1 MNQSILELRAMP
13 QCTAFRTHISREERT
28 GRQCK
33 GEDAQFVSPNDL
45 PRYWTID
52 RIEDFLRSSGNSD
65 NSETV
70 RGAYLQV
77 LSILAWI
84 QATLNIP
91 SLHHLSEL
99 IAHNNN
105 DASLPWPEA
114 PRGFTDKASFHHF
127 YKLQWR
133 FCPIIL
139 NRWPIDKR
147 QRRESSLEAFK
158 IYVPDSDPNQQQPR
172 HVVFKTYD
180 DTATFD
186 EELKAYHALSRKNNN
201 IVRNYGSFYWISDTN
216 IRHSTIILE
225 LAEEGSLRDLYR
237 LNDPPT
243 TRDAILKFWE
253 GFIDLAEGLEA
264 LHNYEDHEGYS
275 IIHQDLKP
283 SNVLVFR
290 KKHRAG
296 SPFQFKIGDFGSS
309 TVKWGS
315 HSQRNSGPDTGA
327 GKTYGPPEL
336 HLNHTVDYSVKP
348 TVDTWALGCIMMEA
362 SYWLAFGEAGRQ
374 RFREERK
381 CETSQDHKTL
391 GCSDTFHDGLE
402 VLQCV
407 RDVPQRLERDG
418 RRCDDITP
426 RIAQY
431 VLDACLIREK
441 ARSLSHQVVQHVKDI
456 LYAKPPTGDPHS
468 SLRSA
473 GRNSWT
479 SLPSLNGHPHDPTT
493 STYIDPGSTSEANL
507 SPPPHANAPDV
518 FRSGTEAPPASQRLS
533 PRSMHRHH
541 NSENTSVPA
550 ISIPN
555 DRTGPDHSN
564 KTSPQLQPRI
574 IEPPKGSS
582 TSTNGQPMN
591 GLRLNPPSTSART
604 RSPPLSTNGSSCPP
618 ASPNPPPQNPPRPP
632 SLPAVTAD
640 EVLSWIEEG
649 KKTGVSSTL
658 PGWDSIQRTLG
669 GRDYIIVIDNST
681 FMQNHRG
688 EVGKLAKVLSYLMK
702 HLDPNGVEVYFTSN
716 PKQKFICETSTKVE
730 SQLSRCFSHGHNAH
744 CQMEHTLD
752 TVFKDVKSKLLRSGE
767 GQSSSSRHIR
777 DRLTGAKASG
787 VSIYVLTSGVWD
799 RSEEGNCGVEK
810 PIESLIAFM
819 KTHELGRTEASI
831 QFVRFGADARGIKR
845 LTVLDDKLPE
855 KEANLHL

>member
-1 MNQSILELRAMP
+1 MNQSTLELRAMP
-13 QCTAFRTHISREERT
+13 QCTAFRTHISGEERT

-33 GEDAQFVSPNDL
+33 GDDAQYVSPNDL
-45 PRYWTID
+45 PRYWTIE

-65 NSETV
+65 SSETV

-77 LSILAWI
+77 LSILVWI

-105 DASLPWPEA
+105 DASLPWPVA

-147 QRRESSLEAFK
+147 QRRESSLEAFE
-158 IYVPDSDPNQQQPR
+158 IYVPDSDPNQHQPR

-180 DTATFD
+180 DTTTFD
-186 EELKAYHALSRKNNN
+186 EELKAYHALSRKNSN

-456 LYAKPPTGDPHS
+456 LYAKPPTGDQHS
-468 SLRSA
+468 FLRSA

-507 SPPPHANAPDV
+507 SPPPHANAHDG
-518 FRSGTEAPPASQRLS
+518 FRSGTEAPPASQQLS
-533 PRSMHRHH
+533 PRPMHRHD
-541 NSENTSVPA
+541 NSENTTTAAHNRAAKRLKHIHQWTTNERVATKPTL
-550 ISIPN
+550 N
-555 DRTGPDHSN
+555 L
-564 KTSPQLQPRI
+564 SPYQKPPVIYQRQQLPSSFT
-574 IEPPKGSS
+574 KS
-582 TSTNGQPMN
+582 TS
-591 GLRLNPPSTSART
+591 SESAQT
-604 RSPPLSTNGSSCPP
+604 
-618 ASPNPPPQNPPRPP
+618 P

-640 EVLSWIEEG
+640 EVLSWIKEG

-730 SQLSRCFSHGHNAH
+730 SQLSRCFNHGHNAH

-767 GQSSSSRHIR
+767 GHSSSSRHIR

-787 VSIYVLTSGVWD
+787 VSIYALTSGVWD
-799 RSEEGNCGVEK
+799 RSEEGTCGVEK

-819 KTHELGRTEASI
+819 KAHELGRTEASI